1 MSILK
6 FPSLIMWYMRWNTKV
21 KDKVVVEM
29 GCSSFSSF
37 VASRVSLCISVC
49 ISCEMIS
56 KKEDTLK
63 VFTGR
68 KMKAIN
74 I

>member
-1 MSILK
+1 M
-6 FPSLIMWYMRWNTKV
+6 

-37 VASRVSLCISVC
+37 VASGVSLCISVC